1 MRAAD
6 FFRAVTM
13 DKSEM
18 LDRILAL
25 FEREGVRYCVIG
37 GLAVN
42 AYVEPNVTLDLD
54 VVIAPEQVEG
64 IVGLLANE
72 FKVTEF
78 PHSLNVND
86 PDSELR
92 VQIQR
97 DPRYNDFVERAQVR
111 EVLGMKMPVA
121 SVEDVLQGKIWAAT
135 DPDRRELKRKKDEL
149 DILRIVDSFPH
160 LRQRVPAKFLG

>member
-42 AYVEPNVTLDLD
+42 AYVEPNVTLYLD

-149 DILRIVDSFPH
+149 DILRIVDS
-160 LRQRVPAKFLG
+160 